1 MYNTFI
7 LTTQI
12 SNQYHR
18 VHSSLPLFLPVISF
32 SVSEKPGSHYL
43 QCIYL
48 SVQGFPGGLV
58 VKNLLANAGDA
69 N

>member
-7 LTTQI
+7 LITQI
-12 SNQYHR
+12 SIQYHR

-43 QCIYL
+43 SCIYL
-48 SVQGFPGGLV
+48 AVQGSPGGLV
-58 VKNLLANAGDA
+58 VKNLLANSGDA